1 MGMGTG
7 AGTGALMRPF
17 ITVYAGCAFGCG
29 LQTRTRSQAGS
40 ACRVRSLP
48 SNDETGTLSA

>member
-1 MGMGTG
+1 MGVGVG
-7 AGTGALMRPF
+7 AGTGTLMRPF
-17 ITVYAGCAFGCG
+17 ITVYAFGSG

>member
-1 MGMGTG
+1 MGVGT
-7 AGTGALMRPF
+7 GTGALMRPF
-17 ITVYAGCAFGCG
+17 INVYAGCARGSG

>member
-1 MGMGTG
+1 MGVRTG
-7 AGTGALMRPF
+7 AGALMRPF
-17 ITVYAGCAFGCG
+17 ITVYAGSAFGSG